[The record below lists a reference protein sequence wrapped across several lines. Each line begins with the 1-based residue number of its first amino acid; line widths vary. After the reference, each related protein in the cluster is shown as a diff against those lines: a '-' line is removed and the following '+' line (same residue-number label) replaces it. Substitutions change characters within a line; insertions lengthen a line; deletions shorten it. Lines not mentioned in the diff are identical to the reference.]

1 MKNKITTTDIKKT
14 KPYMKTLI
22 SELEKIVGSRDFNEL
37 TKRENIQKLYDK
49 YNKVNELF
57 VDIIGQK
64 EFGVG
69 DNYIDVYDKNL
80 EDQIHQLP
88 PKQHTMLIETL
99 RCHLLNPVLVYGGV
113 K

>member
-1 MKNKITTTDIKKT
+1 MKNKITTTDIKT
-14 KPYMKTLI
+14 KPYMKTI
-22 SELEKIVGSRDFNEL
+22 VSELEKIVSSKDFNEL

-99 RCHLLNPVLVYGGV
+99 RCHLLNPVLVSGGV